1 MRHCPAAACNRCASA
16 RSCSASAVSPS
27 RASATDKL
35 KCNTALFGSIRNFFT
50 IQSTYEK
57 LLQHQGDLNQTTGL
71 VKAFTDSALEMTRK
85 SVEHRTP
92 ILIISLVGMA
102 LCLLGALWM
111 RKLQK
116 TGFYVYLIGEL
127 LPVVIGVFLLGMGSL
142 GGVLIVPALLV
153 PAVFIV
159 LYATQVKFMR

>member
-1 MRHCPAAACNRCASA
+1 MPEATKPVDLLNDEAEPMKLPQTLNVLTILTFIGCA
-16 RSCSASAVSPS
+16 
-27 RASATDKL
+27 
-35 KCNTALFGSIRNFFT
+35 TALFGSIRNFFT